1 MFISLTGSTAGM
13 NKHFDPQTKFTQG
26 YLNEAGVRVFP
37 SVDELS
43 QKFGVSRSSLFKKC
57 QKEDWHSERLQF
69 QKRLAAELSKQTIAS
84 SINKAETID
93 NAILRIAARGLQ
105 LVEEKLNKD
114 GPVIIRNRAQA
125 PLRERHRGSKA
136 HSGSYPFDDEKGQC
150 LDLDE
155 CTVYRSSPQ
164 SMPRFTIYS
173 TRKGHSQHAVHS
185 SLTVMLLYLSGVH
198 C

>member
-1 MFISLTGSTAGM
+1 MSLTGSTAGM

-114 GPVIIRNRAQA
+114 GPVISATELKHLLGSATEAQRLTQEVTVHLDTFA
-125 PLRERHRGSKA
+125 
-136 HSGSYPFDDEKGQC
+136 DEIIDEEAEKSFC
-150 LDLDE
+150 EVMALLDE
-155 CTVYRSSPQ
+155 AAAIKSAKANHIRQ
-164 SMPRFTIYS
+164 
-173 TRKGHSQHAVHS
+173 
-185 SLTVMLLYLSGVH
+185 
-198 C
+198 